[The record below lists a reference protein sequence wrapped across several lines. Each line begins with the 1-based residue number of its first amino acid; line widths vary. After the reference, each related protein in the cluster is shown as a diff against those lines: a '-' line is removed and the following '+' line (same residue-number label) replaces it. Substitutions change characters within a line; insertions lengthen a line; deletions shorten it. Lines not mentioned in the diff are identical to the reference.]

1 MESGSPLPPLPRSY
15 DDTAVCQLYPLH
27 DAFLARDMEQ
37 PRFSRTQEGEWF
49 VRIAKDVRG
58 NECAVRTCFL
68 FSPLSST
75 QRGVYPFYFLF
86 KKKTDT
92 VKRWLRAVSLSNKRE
107 FCNFV
112 PPLTDEAFELF
123 VQFFWLIK
131 VAERPKAN
139 QLLSDIRRQWGL
151 ENRIDKSTFNEF
163 LASGDDAAFALSS
176 CQWPGQ
182 VPRLTGK
189 AVSRISAL

>member
-68 FSPLSST
+68 FSPLSSPLNAAFIL
-75 QRGVYPFYFLF
+75 YIFYF
-86 KKKTDT
+86 KK
-92 VKRWLRAVSLSNKRE
+92 
-107 FCNFV
+107 
-112 PPLTDEAFELF
+112 
-123 VQFFWLIK
+123 
-131 VAERPKAN
+131 
-139 QLLSDIRRQWGL
+139 
-151 ENRIDKSTFNEF
+151 
-163 LASGDDAAFALSS
+163 
-176 CQWPGQ
+176 
-182 VPRLTGK
+182 RLTQLNAGSEP
-189 AVSRISAL
+189 SRFRINESFAILFRH